1 MYFCRDVTYAPP
13 RLVICWCWFVHVA
26 PVLDKCCGSA
36 VPLVAQGRA
45 AVACCTAID
54 AAPAAVTDPVTNIQF
69 TSYKHEYR
77 SYSDPVQTDGMYVTP
92 QQ

>member
-1 MYFCRDVTYAPP
+1 MHETYAPP
-13 RLVICWCWFVHVA
+13 RLEICSCWFVHVA

-45 AVACCTAID
+45 AAACCTAID
-54 AAPAAVTDPVTNIQF
+54 AAPAAGTDPVTNIQF
-69 TSYKHEYR
+69 TSYMNE
-77 SYSDPVQTDGMYVTP
+77 SCVSDPVQTDGMYVTP